1 MSNRLAGVESAWMR
15 PGSKAETAQ
24 ASAGASVGREYRLP
38 SSDSPWRRALTARI
52 GLSGLGFAATGLAY
66 PRVGAPR
73 LVVARPCLAGCRGE
87 YAQPSSASDGVGTCT
102 RVLRQLTSPK
112 VSERND
118 RRECSELFGATP
130 ALSSTGHPARRE
142 GQAFRTPVPSRARPC
157 RHATCPFSLVCVS
170 ASIDEAERRR
180 EFTPLHSLVK

>member
-1 MSNRLAGVESAWMR
+1 MNQPIQRAPVGLRPSCQRHGPYEGPYVGDVISPLQGDACGYMGRLNFSAWTKLEMPR
-15 PGSKAETAQ
+15 P
-24 ASAGASVGREYRLP
+24 
-38 SSDSPWRRALTARI
+38 LTP
-52 GLSGLGFAATGLAY
+52 TT
-66 PRVGAPR
+66 R
-73 LVVARPCLAGCRGE
+73 LVVARPCPAVRRGE

-112 VSERND
+112 VSEWSERSE
-118 RRECSELFGATP
+118 RSELFGATP
-130 ALSSTGHPARRE
+130 AQSSTGHPARRE